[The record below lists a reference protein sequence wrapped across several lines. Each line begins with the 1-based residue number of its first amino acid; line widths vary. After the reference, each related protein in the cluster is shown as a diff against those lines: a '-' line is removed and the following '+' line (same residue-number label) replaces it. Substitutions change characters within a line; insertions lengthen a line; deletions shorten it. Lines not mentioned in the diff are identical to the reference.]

1 MSRWTESSENLRPIR
16 RLMSNIVFSVFS
28 AAWFFAASPTRRS
41 PDEVNATYDGVI
53 RFPISF
59 GIISIWPPREIAA
72 QEYVVPRS
80 IPIIYSIATAVM
92 MQLSI

>member
-1 MSRWTESSENLRPIR
+1 MSK
-16 RLMSNIVFSVFS
+16 IVLSVFS

-59 GIISIWPPREIAA
+59 GIISICPPREIAA
-72 QEYVVPRS
+72 HEYVVPRS
-80 IPIIYSIATAVM
+80 MPMIYSMAKAVTM
-92 MQLSI
+92 KPSI